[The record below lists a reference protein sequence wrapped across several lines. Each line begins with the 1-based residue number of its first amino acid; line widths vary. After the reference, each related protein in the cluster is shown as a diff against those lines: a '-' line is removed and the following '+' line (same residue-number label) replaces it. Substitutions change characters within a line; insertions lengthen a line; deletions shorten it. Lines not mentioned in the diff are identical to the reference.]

1 MLETPSIISVHEQSA
16 AIIRIT
22 VPQSDIRAVMPPA
35 IKELRTTLAAQGI
48 VPAGPMF
55 THHLSMDEAVFDFEV
70 GFPVEGRLAETGRVR
85 CGNLPAATLPRA
97 TYRGGYEGLSAAWGE
112 LRQWTE
118 ANGHTRGVDLWE
130 VYASGPETSSNA
142 AEWRTE
148 LNQPL
153 QS

>member
-55 THHLSMDEAVFDFEV
+55 THHLSMDDAVFDF
-70 GFPVEGRLAETGRVR
+70 GRI
-85 CGNLPAATLPRA
+85 PR
-97 TYRGGYEGLSAAWGE
+97 RGSLGGDGAGT
-112 LRQWTE
+112 LRQPTGGN
-118 ANGHTRGVDLWE
+118 AGARDLPGW
-130 VYASGPETSSNA
+130 
-142 AEWRTE
+142 
-148 LNQPL
+148 L
-153 QS
+153 